1 MARDDKM
8 PFPKWKAVVKMEMK
22 KIWTPFLPQV
32 HATVGKLRKCYCSP
46 FAPAES
52 SAGEGFEFTLRI
64 LRMARSG
71 RADRVR

>member
-32 HATVGKLRKCYCSP
+32 HATVGKLRKWYCNP

-52 SAGEGFEFTLRI
+52 SVMGWLEYTLGI
-64 LRMARSG
+64 LRMA
-71 RADRVR
+71 